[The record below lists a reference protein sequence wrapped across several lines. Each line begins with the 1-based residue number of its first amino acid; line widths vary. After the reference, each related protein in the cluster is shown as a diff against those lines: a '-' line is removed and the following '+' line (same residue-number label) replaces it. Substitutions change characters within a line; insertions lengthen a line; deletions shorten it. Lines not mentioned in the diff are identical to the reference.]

1 MTRKIISHNT
11 ATRIVSIPIDSVDK
25 YVKTAKTEIAFV
37 NVVDVAI
44 VECVAV
50 GRYDMQYPTSSHII
64 NWTQQQL
71 TDRIQFHFTAFRFV
85 FLFEIYF
92 SIKMSDDRLYCIAL
106 QNAMHRVETC
116 RQRQIE
122 RQRERHALL
131 LRLLHKSNCQYGDKG
146 KERKRCRTKHFMDTF
161 CVRIEINK

>member
-25 YVKTAKTEIAFV
+25 YVKTTKTEIAFV

-50 GRYDMQYPTSSHII
+50 GRYDMQYPTSGHII

-71 TDRIQFHFTAFRFV
+71 TDRIQFHLTAFRFV

-116 RQRQIE
+116 RQIE
-122 RQRERHALL
+122 REREARIVAPLITQVKL
-131 LRLLHKSNCQYGDKG
+131 SILQTATKKKN
-146 KERKRCRTKHFMDTF
+146 ERDV
-161 CVRIEINK
+161 VRNIL